1 VTVRFGVRFN
11 VLPEFCEDADYE
23 AVKRIVLQC
32 EAAGYHA
39 AWVMDHFFWKQ
50 GGLLECW
57 TALAA
62 LAAATT
68 RIRLGPLVT
77 CNSYRHPSLHAK
89 MGATL
94 DVISQGRLE
103 FGIGA
108 GWKEDE
114 YVAYGIPFPK
124 PVVRIAQLREGVAII
139 KKMWTEA
146 APSYAGRYYQIHEAI
161 CEPKPVQQPHPPIWI
176 GGSGERYLLRAVAE
190 LADGCNF
197 AGSLETYRHKLAVLQ
212 RHCRRVGRDVATIQK
227 SLSADLIIA
236 EDAERIPA
244 KVATMKPDTS
254 TTAAYLAT
262 SIVGTPEEC
271 LTQIQGYHDLGV
283 THFFLSL
290 RTFKDEVSL
299 FADTVMRR
307 CR

>member
-1 VTVRFGVRFN
+1 
-11 VLPEFCEDADYE
+11 VLPEFCEYADYE
-23 AVKRIVLQC
+23 AVKRIVQQC
-32 EAAGYHA
+32 EAAGYHS
-39 AWVMDHFFWKQ
+39 AWVMDHFFWKR

-57 TALAA
+57 TTLSA

-68 RIRLGPLVT
+68 RIRLGPLVA

-94 DVISQGRLE
+94 DVISEGRLE

-114 YVAYGIPFPK
+114 YLAYGIPFPK
-124 PVVRIAQLREGVAII
+124 ASTRISQLREGVEII
-139 KKMWTEA
+139 RKMWTEE
-146 APSYAGRYYQIHEAI
+146 APSYAGRHFQIREAI

-197 AGSLETYRHKLAVLQ
+197 AGSLETYRRKLSVLQ
-212 RHCRRVGRDVATIQK
+212 RHCRRVGRDAATIQK

-236 EDAERIPA
+236 EDADRIPA
-244 KVATMKPDTS
+244 KVAAMKPETS
-254 TTAAYLAT
+254 TTTEYRAN
-262 SIVGTPEEC
+262 SIVGTPDEC
-271 LTQIQGYHDLGV
+271 VAQIQAYRDLGV
-283 THFFLSL
+283 THIFLSL
-290 RTFKDEVSL
+290 RTFKDEVPL
-299 FADTVMRR
+299 FAETVMRR